1 MGATALLQK
10 LPTVLP
16 KKTLQTSIA
25 AAAAGAVFVCIPLR
39 GGVMSAAPGLFAALG
54 LTPLG
59 LTAWLGAVAAGLLN
73 GTDALVYALAGGVL
87 VFGAAWIFREEQ
99 AKYPI
104 FAPVVAAASAAG
116 LTLMLR
122 LSDDVLIA
130 IFRSALSGAVSF
142 AVTLAVRAWQREGSA
157 RAKLLLLTLAAAGLC
172 AYVPFG
178 FLALLAVFLPSS
190 VLFET
195 VNNEKLS
202 VAADTLCSVEQA
214 LVEPTP
220 TDEKTAGAEVFDCA
234 TAEVC
239 AHCTAFS
246 RCWKQ
251 ESAETV
257 RAFCA
262 AEPAIFKRG
271 HTAPEDFPAEFSAA
285 CRLFPQLLGAIDRA
299 IEQHTAAS
307 QQSRYR
313 RELCDAV
320 AAQYRCLA
328 VFLRQQPQ
336 NIANCRY
343 EAQLGARSLAKGKV
357 CGDRTAAVRCGA
369 RQYFLLCDGMGT
381 GEDAAGESDFAVS
394 LLRRLLTAGMA
405 PADALAMFNDTAVLR
420 DFGGSAAIDLVCA
433 DLATGEATLYKW
445 GGAPSYLLRSQRV
458 EKIGTVSLPPGVRV
472 SSHQQPRRVQLSLKH
487 GEVLILTSDGVSGED
502 AERLLRRSGR
512 VPPQALADA
521 IAAAGSAQT
530 EDDATAAVL
539 CLRPVHLR

>member
-39 GGVMSAAPGLFAALG
+39 GCVLSAAPGLFAALG

-73 GTDALVYALAGGVL
+73 GTDALAYALSGGVL

-99 AKYPI
+99 QKYPI
-104 FAPVVAAASAAG
+104 FAPLVAAASAAG
-116 LTLMLR
+116 LTLMLC
-122 LSDDVLIA
+122 LSDGVLIA

-142 AVTLAVRAWQREGSA
+142 AVTLAVRTWQREGSA

-202 VAADTLCSVEQA
+202 AAADTLCSVEQA

-234 TAEVC
+234 AAEVC

-251 ESAETV
+251 STLAYRALCSAE
-257 RAFCA
+257 A
-262 AEPAIFKRG
+262 AIFSRG
-271 HTAPEDFPAEFSAA
+271 HAEPEDFPGEFAA
-285 CRLFPQLLGAIDRA
+285 TCRLFPQLIGAIDRA
-299 IEQHTAAS
+299 MERHTAAS

-313 RELCDAV
+313 RELRDAV

-328 VFLRQQPQ
+328 AFLRQQPP
-336 NIANCRY
+336 NIENCRY

-369 RQYFLLCDGMGT
+369 RRYFLLCDGMGT

-394 LLRRLLTAGMA
+394 LLRRLLAAGMA